1 MSLKMDRFTW
11 AVVIGVALLLV
22 GAVVTLSLSGG
33 RGNQGAEEYLTEDSP
48 EAAVYNAYL
57 AFQKGD
63 RNTARQS
70 YSTAVLEADDGLFRN
85 QLGRIYMQERNQRL
99 RILSVERQGDESALV
114 TIAIDNYS
122 GGGLFDS
129 GSTWTQRQTIPLI
142 REEGRWKID
151 SQVYFY

>member
-22 GAVVTLSLSGG
+22 GAMTTLSLTGV
-33 RGNQGAEEYLTEDSP
+33 RGDQRTEEYLTEDSP
-48 EAAVYNAYL
+48 EAAVYNAYV
-57 AFQKGD
+57 ATRRGD
-63 RNTARQS
+63 ANTARQH
-70 YSTAVLEADDGLFRN
+70 YSTKVLASDDGMFGNRFDN
-85 QLGRIYMQERNQRL
+85 FYPQQNNQRL
-99 RILSVERQGDESALV
+99 RILSVERQDDESALV

-122 GGGLFDS
+122 SGGIFDS